1 MVGSMSDKLE
11 DRARAK
17 ALETLGG
24 WQPVE
29 GRDAIAKTFKFEDFM
44 AAFGFMG
51 RVAVYA
57 DVVDHHPEWSNV
69 YNRVDVVLTSH
80 DVKGL
85 SKRDV
90 AMARFMD
97 KAAKRAGAK
106 AP

>member
-1 MVGSMSDKLE
+1 MDDKL
-11 DRARAK
+11 DAAARDK
-17 ALETLGG
+17 ALRSLDG

-29 GRDAIAKTFKFEDFM
+29 GRDAIARSFKFADFM
-44 AAFGFMG
+44 TAFGFMG

-85 SKRDV
+85 SKRDI
-90 AMARFMD
+90 AMARFME
-97 KAAKRAGAK
+97 KAARRAMGETS
-106 AP
+106 